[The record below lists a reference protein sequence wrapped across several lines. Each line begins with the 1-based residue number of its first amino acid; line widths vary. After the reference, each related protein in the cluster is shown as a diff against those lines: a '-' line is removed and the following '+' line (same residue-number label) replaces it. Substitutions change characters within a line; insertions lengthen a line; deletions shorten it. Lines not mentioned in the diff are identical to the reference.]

1 MQTTRILS
9 LWYVKSFLTRL
20 YFVMICA
27 GAVGSVIS
35 YISSS
40 AQSHAITDLNC
51 TGNETSIASCPHNG
65 LTNNYACSISRDANV
80 FCQCK

>member
-9 LWYVKSFLTRL
+9 LWYVKSFLTCL
-20 YFVMICA
+20 YCAILYA

-35 YISSS
+35 YVSSS

-51 TGNETSIASCPHNG
+51 TGNETSVASCPHNG